1 MHDKLIALQDQC
13 KAMMRDT
20 ITMNMER
27 FKRISNT
34 GLPADQRDI
43 DLIKFTMDIVLGDY
57 HANRVEEE

>member
-57 HANRVEEE
+57 HANRAEEE